1 MGLKSLTLE
10 TRNPNRPEPNPIR
23 YRYIVSY
30 NIMVPIFL
38 KNISPLLYFFNI
50 MLSIFQTNFFF
61 KTTIYVSKQTSFFKL
76 QSMFPNNFFLKLQ
89 FMFPTNIFLK
99 MLSMFPNKHNLYLSF
114 SKIDYNLTR
123 APARMVDL
131 TYV

>member
-1 MGLKSLTLE
+1 MVIRTRTEPAKTWNEPELKFRNIWMGLKSLTLE

-89 FMFPTNIFLK
+89 FMFP
-99 MLSMFPNKHNLYLSF
+99 NKHFFKNAIHV
-114 SKIDYNLTR
+114 SKQT
-123 APARMVDL
+123 
-131 TYV
+131 